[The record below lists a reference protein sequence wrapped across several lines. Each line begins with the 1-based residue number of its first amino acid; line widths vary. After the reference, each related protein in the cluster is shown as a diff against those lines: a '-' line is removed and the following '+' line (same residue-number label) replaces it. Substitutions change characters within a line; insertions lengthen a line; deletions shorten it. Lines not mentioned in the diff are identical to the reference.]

1 MRQIRCD
8 GCRAQR
14 RALTQDALPDGSKE
28 EERKHNAVMT
38 CSPGPLALP
47 QINVPR
53 FPGLSYS
60 PVRDPFRV
68 SNKAIN

>member
-1 MRQIRCD
+1 MQQIRCN
-8 GCRAQR
+8 GVALNE
-14 RALTQDALPDGSKE
+14 RALTQDAIPYGSKE
-28 EERKHNAVMT
+28 ARKHDAVMT

-60 PVRDPFRV
+60 PVRNSIRV
-68 SNKAIN
+68 SNKATN